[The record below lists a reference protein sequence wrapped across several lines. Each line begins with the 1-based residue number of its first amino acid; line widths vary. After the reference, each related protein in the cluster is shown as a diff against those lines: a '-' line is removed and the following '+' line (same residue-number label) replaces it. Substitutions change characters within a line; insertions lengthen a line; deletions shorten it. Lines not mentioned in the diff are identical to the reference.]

1 MKASQANSYF
11 TVRNIYKYLCLCVC
25 CARQAVSHGTA
36 DVFSCL
42 GSVVLTS
49 RRVQRLQFEQALLAL
64 SGCWVV
70 VSRLY
75 FALHSSAEQEMHMKT
90 TQINTEDG

>member
-1 MKASQANSYF
+1 MKASQATSYF
-11 TVRNIYKYLCLCVC
+11 TVRNIYKYLYLYVC

-36 DVFSCL
+36 DV
-42 GSVVLTS
+42 
-49 RRVQRLQFEQALLAL
+49 FEQALLAL

>member
-1 MKASQANSYF
+1 MF
-11 TVRNIYKYLCLCVC
+11 VVHVRLSVMEQPVC
-25 CARQAVSHGTA
+25 
-36 DVFSCL
+36 FSWL

-49 RRVQRLQFEQALLAL
+49 RCVQRLQFEHALLAL
-64 SGCWVV
+64 SGCCVV

-75 FALHSSAEQEMHMKT
+75 FALHSSTEKEMHMKT